1 MTDVFAK
8 RRQHV
13 LQQLAPGGVLILAAA
28 PELLVGRDTHLRY
41 VVDAE
46 LYYLTGYTEPDA
58 VLLLDPEADAQF
70 TMFVRPRDP
79 EHELWHG
86 RRGGVEGAQER
97 FGAEAALP
105 VAELAERL
113 PRLLGKAD
121 TVYARFGA
129 RAQLD
134 ATLQQLFASG
144 RSARARTGRGPHVL
158 REPGDILD
166 EMRLLKDEH
175 EIVCLR
181 AAARISAEAF
191 LETLPRV
198 RPGMREAEVEALL
211 EYGFR
216 TRGASGPA
224 FTTITATGANATVL
238 HYVDNNT
245 ALAAGELLLL
255 DAGARYEMYC
265 GDISRTVPVSGR
277 FTKDQRRLYDVV
289 LSAHDAALAA
299 CAPGAPVDGIHAA
312 AHRALMD
319 GLIEAGLLSESQR
332 ADDAALKPIFPH
344 RTSHWLG
351 LEVHDVGPYTRA
363 GEQMLLQ
370 PGMVLTI
377 EPGIYLPDKSLG
389 IRIENDVLITAAG
402 NEVLTAQLPSS
413 AEAIESLMS

>member
-1 MTDVFAK
+1 MNDIFAK

-41 VVDAE
+41 VIDAE

-58 VLLLDPEADAQF
+58 VLVLDPEADAPF
-70 TMFVRPRDP
+70 TMFVRPRDL

-86 RRGGVEGAQER
+86 RRGGLEGAQER
-97 FGAEAALP
+97 FGAEVALP

-113 PRLLGKAD
+113 PKLLGKTD
-121 TVYARFGA
+121 TVYARLGA

-134 ATLQQLFASG
+134 AVLQQLFASG

-166 EMRLLKDEH
+166 EMRLLKDQH
-175 EIVCLR
+175 EIACLR
-181 AAARISAEAF
+181 EAARISAEAF
-191 LETLPRV
+191 LATLPRV
-198 RPGMREAEVEALL
+198 RPGIRESEVEALL

-238 HYVDNNT
+238 HYVDNST
-245 ALAAGELLLL
+245 TLASGELLLL

-277 FTKDQRRLYDVV
+277 FTKEQRRLYDVV

-312 AHRALMD
+312 AQAALMD
-319 GLIEAGLLSESQR
+319 GLIEAGLLHEHQR
-332 ADDAALKPIFPH
+332 ADDAALKPI
-344 RTSHWLG
+344 
-351 LEVHDVGPYTRA
+351 
-363 GEQMLLQ
+363 
-370 PGMVLTI
+370 
-377 EPGIYLPDKSLG
+377 
-389 IRIENDVLITAAG
+389 
-402 NEVLTAQLPSS
+402 
-413 AEAIESLMS
+413 